1 MLYGRSLKRSM
12 RILGLR
18 GISLPVVPRD
28 YVHLMAITNVVI
40 QNNILYLFTKKKKK
54 RGCSLNAIGLR

>member
-1 MLYGRSLKRSM
+1 M

-54 RGCSLNAIGLR
+54 KRLFIKCNWFEITQVVLW